1 MQARQ
6 PYSGDERR
14 LVLGIDVGTT
24 YSGVSY
30 AILDPGQIPEIKGV
44 NRYPAHS
51 LVGGDSKIPTILYY
65 DNNGLLK
72 ACGAEALDPGLTIA
86 AEAEGWIKTEWFK
99 LHLQPKEIAATSGFS
114 PRPLPP
120 NKTIVDVFADFYR
133 YLVDCARTYIQDT
146 HGVLLW
152 NSVQQDIKYIIA
164 HPNGWEG
171 PQQTL
176 LRNAAVQAGLIKDT
190 YADHGRLDFITEGEA
205 SLNYCITEGLL
216 TDRMKVRFPFLF
228 HT

>member
-1 MQARQ
+1 VVRYTTDYVRA
-6 PYSGDERR
+6 PSPVLILSSFYRR
-14 LVLGIDVGTT
+14 
-24 YSGVSY
+24 
-30 AILDPGQIPEIKGV
+30 
-44 NRYPAHS
+44 
-51 LVGGDSKIPTILYY
+51 
-65 DNNGLLK
+65 
-72 ACGAEALDPGLTIA
+72 
-86 AEAEGWIKTEWFK
+86 FK

-133 YLVDCARTYIQDT
+133 YLVDCAKTYIQDT

-152 NSVQQDIKYIIA
+152 DSVQQDIKYIIA